1 MFDYILANAV
11 PMFIGAS
18 FTGGVSVFYLVMI
31 RTMRRRGTA
40 SGGQD

>member
-31 RTMRRRGTA
+31 RTMRKRGTA
-40 SGGQD
+40 NEGHE